1 MDIKSF
7 MEQNKYSDNED
18 TETILNDWKKEKEVD
33 ALLGVT
39 ITGGVTLGDA
49 LIGDGLN
56 DQISDEL
63 YAGFKGLMGDKINSY
78 DDVRNILVEKI
89 DLGDSSVLGL
99 INKIKGQLGE
109 NAFLAEA
116 NQLGI
121 NAKLAESGSQEGW
134 DVAIEKAGEMQF
146 VQVKLYSDP
155 NAVINEISKVND
167 KIADGSLLYNGAPIE
182 QIDFAVPEN
191 IYDEVAV
198 AVAEKGLN
206 VEVIKFG
213 MTAEE
218 GKDIVLEGVENVDA
232 LIMGNFFEELIGTA
246 LPTTFALHGLVNAFL
261 VYKGAKEMDSLLSDT
276 ALQSSMS
283 TLAAGSGLAVE
294 ALIQKIS
301 FIGGLPTFLLAVSV
315 SMATRAVISRVV
327 NRNDYVSWM
336 AEENE
341 KTKEMIESYK

>member
-1 MDIKSF
+1 MDIKAF
-7 MEQNKYSDNED
+7 MEQYKVEDGSNPQSILEDWNKQ
-18 TETILNDWKKEKEVD
+18 KEVD
-33 ALLGVT
+33 AMLGVT

-63 YAGFKGLMGDKINSY
+63 YAGFKSLMGDKINSY

-89 DLGDSSVLGL
+89 ELGDSSVLGL

-116 NQLGI
+116 KELGI
-121 NAKLAESGSQEGW
+121 NATLAESGSQEGW

-155 NAVINEISKVND
+155 NAVINEITKVNE
-167 KIADGSLLYNGAPIE
+167 KIADGTLLYDNAPIE
-182 QIDFAVPEN
+182 QIDFAVPDN
-191 IYDEVAV
+191 IYDEVV
-198 AVAEKGLN
+198 QRVSENGLN

-213 MTAEE
+213 MTAEQ
-218 GKDIVLEGVENVDA
+218 GKDIVLEGIENVDGLA
-232 LIMGNFFEELIGTA
+232 IGNLFEELLGST
-246 LPTTFALHGLVNAFL
+246 LPATVVLHGLVNGFM
-261 VYKGAKEMDSLLSDT
+261 VYKGAKEMDSMLSDT
-276 ALQSSMS
+276 ALQSTMS

-301 FIGGLPTFLLAVSV
+301 FIGGLPTFLLAASV

-327 NRNDYVSWM
+327 NRNDYVSWLE
-336 AEENE
+336 EENE
-341 KTKEMIESYK
+341 KTNGLITGLA

>member
-1 MDIKSF
+1 MDIKTF
-7 MEQNKYSDNED
+7 IEQNKLDDDSNTQAILED
-18 TETILNDWKKEKEVD
+18 WSKQKEVD
-33 ALLGVT
+33 TMLGVT

-63 YAGFKGLMGDKINSY
+63 YAGFKSLMGDKITSY

-89 DLGDSSVLGL
+89 ELGDSSVLGL

-116 NQLGI
+116 QKIGI
-121 NAKLAESGSQEGW
+121 NATLAESGSQEGW
-134 DVAIEKAGEMQF
+134 DVAIENGGEMQF

-155 NAVINEISKVND
+155 NAVINEITKVNN
-167 KIADGSLLYNGAPIE
+167 KIADGTLHYNDAPIQ

-191 IYDEVAV
+191 IYDEVTLG
-198 AVAEKGLN
+198 VAEKGLN
-206 VEVIKFG
+206 VEVLKFG

-232 LIMGNFFEELIGTA
+232 LIMGNFFEELLGST
-246 LPTTFALHGLVNAFL
+246 LPTTVALHGLVNAFM

-276 ALQSSMS
+276 ALQSSIS
-283 TLAAGSGLAVE
+283 TLAAGSGLALE

-301 FIGGLPTFLLAVSV
+301 FIGGLPTFLLAASV

-327 NRNDYVSWM
+327 NRNDYVSWLE
-336 AEENE
+336 EEN
-341 KTKEMIESYK
+341 KETRELIGTF